1 MNVKFGVFDSDGE
14 EIARLSDSWI
24 TPAILTTLE
33 NAGVVGDPED
43 VIVQVYLADEE
54 PAPVFNDGDIYQI
67 TFPSGGTYT
76 YLRFGGEWTG
86 DMTDESMAYW
96 FDHNRAVKCVAVP
109 ENES

>member
-43 VIVQVYLADEE
+43 VIVQVYLTDEE
-54 PAPVFNDGDIYQI
+54 PVPVFEDGDIYQI

-76 YLRFGGEWTG
+76 YLRFDGEWTG
-86 DMTDESMAYW
+86 SMTDESMARWVDYG
-96 FDHNRAVKCVAVP
+96 RAVKCTAVP
-109 ENES
+109 NES